1 MAQTI
6 GVGIIGASPGTGWA
20 AATHVPALQALP
32 QYDLRAVATSRVES
46 ARRAAAEWKVDAFD
60 DPRQLIAH
68 PGVDLVVV
76 AVKVPDHRNLV
87 AQALAAGK
95 MVFSEW
101 PLGVDLAQAEDLTA
115 RAAAARVP
123 TVIGLQARFDPV
135 IAHLRNLV
143 QQGYL
148 GRALATNLVGSGQA
162 WGPTTDPA
170 HVYAYDRRNGVTP
183 LSVSVGHALDA
194 LTFVLGDFKSFTAT
208 VGVGHRDIDVLGHA
222 PIRSTTPDQ
231 VAVTGALDS
240 GAVASIFYRGGLSR
254 AGDLRWE
261 INGTDGD
268 LLVTSPA
275 PNGNVQATELMLA
288 GGHGSDTHIE
298 PIAAPEDFSD
308 AGLHI
313 PARNVAALYTAFA
326 RDLSEGTS
334 VAPSFGDAVRL
345 HRLVDRIER
354 GASTAGAK
362 MKVDS
367 EETSCALL
375 S

>member
-1 MAQTI
+1 MNPI
-6 GVGIIGASPGTGWA
+6 GVGIIGASPGAGWA
-20 AATHVPALQALP
+20 AATHVPALRALP

-46 ARRAAAEWKVDAFD
+46 AQRAAAEWNVDAFD
-60 DPRQLIAH
+60 DPRQLIDH

-76 AVKVPDHRNLV
+76 AVKVPEHHDLV
-87 AQALAAGK
+87 TRALAVGK

-101 PLGVDLAQAEDLTA
+101 PLGVDLGQAEDLAA
-115 RAAAARVP
+115 RAAAAGVA
-123 TVIGLQARFDPV
+123 TVIGLQSRFDPV

-143 QQGYL
+143 RSGYL
-148 GRALATNLVGSGQA
+148 GRVLATNLVGSGQF
-162 WGPTTDPA
+162 WGPETDPA
-170 HVYAYDRRNGVTP
+170 HAYAYDERNGATP

-194 LTFVLGDFKSFTAT
+194 LTFVLGGVDSVTAT
-208 VGVGHRDIDVLGHA
+208 LGVGHREIDVLGSG

-231 VAVTGALDS
+231 VAVTGALNG

-275 PNGNVQATELMLA
+275 PNGNVQATELVLA
-288 GGHGSDTHIE
+288 GGHGSDSGIDTIV
-298 PIAAPEDFSD
+298 APDSSST
-308 AGLHI
+308 GLHV

-326 RDLSEGTS
+326 RDLGEGTTS
-334 VAPSFGDAVRL
+334 APSFEDAVRL
-345 HRLVDRIER
+345 HHLIDRIAR
-354 GASTAGAK
+354 GASTAGVK
-362 MKVDS
+362 MTADS
-367 EETSCALL
+367 EETPCALQ

>member
-1 MAQTI
+1 MKPI

-20 AATHVPALQALP
+20 AATHVPVLQALP
-32 QYDLRAVATSRVES
+32 QYDLRAVATSRTAS
-46 ARRAAAEWKVDAFD
+46 ARRAAAEWKVAAFD

-76 AVKVPDHRNLV
+76 AVKVPDHHDLV
-87 AQALAAGK
+87 TQALAAGK

-101 PLGVDLAQAEDLTA
+101 PLGVDLAEAEELSG
-115 RAAAARVP
+115 RAAAAGVG

-135 IAHLRNLV
+135 ITHVRDLV
-143 QQGYL
+143 RDGYI
-148 GRALATNLVGSGQA
+148 GDVLATNLVGSGQA
-162 WGPTTDPA
+162 WGSTTDPA

-194 LTFVLGDFKSFTAT
+194 LTYALGDLDSVTAT
-208 VGVGHRDIDVLGHA
+208 LGVGHREIRVLGSE

-231 VAVTGALDS
+231 VAVTGALKR
-240 GAVASIFYRGGLSR
+240 GAVVSIFYRGGLSR

-275 PNGNVQATELMLA
+275 PNGNVQATELVLS
-288 GGHGSDTHIE
+288 GGHGTDTQVQRLAV
-298 PIAAPEDFSD
+298 PDDVAGS
-308 AGLHI
+308 GLHI
-313 PARNVAALYTAFA
+313 PARNVARLYTAFA
-326 RDLSEGTS
+326 RDLDEGTAN
-334 VAPSFGDAVRL
+334 APSFADAVRL
-345 HRLVDRIER
+345 HAVVDRIAG
-354 GASTAGAK
+354 GASTAGVK
-362 MKVDS
+362 MTADP
-367 EETSCALL
+367 EETSCALQ

>member
-1 MAQTI
+1 MKPI

-46 ARRAAAEWKVDAFD
+46 ARRAAAEWSVDGFD
-60 DPRQLIAH
+60 DPRQLITH

-76 AVKVPDHRNLV
+76 AVKVPDHQDLLT
-87 AQALAAGK
+87 QALAAGK

-115 RAAAARVP
+115 KAAAAGVA
-123 TVIGLQARFDPV
+123 TAIGLQARFDPV
-135 IAHLRNLV
+135 IAHLRDLV
-143 QQGYL
+143 RQGYL
-148 GRALATNLVGSGQA
+148 GRVLATNLVGSGQA
-162 WGPTTDPA
+162 WGPATDPA
-170 HVYAYDRRNGVTP
+170 HVYAYDHRNGVTP
-183 LSVSVGHALDA
+183 LTVSVGHALDA
-194 LTFVLGDFKSFTAT
+194 LTFVLGDVDTVTAT
-208 VGVGHRDIDVLGHA
+208 LGVGHREINVLGSA

-268 LLVTSPA
+268 LLITSPA
-275 PNGNVQATELMLA
+275 PNGNVQATELALA
-288 GGHGSDTHIE
+288 GGRGSDAHIE
-298 PIAAPEDFSD
+298 PILAPADFSG
-308 AGLHI
+308 AGLSV

-326 RDLSEGTS
+326 RDLSEGTT

-345 HRLVDRIER
+345 HRLVDRIAR
-354 GASTAGAK
+354 GASAAGAK
-362 MKVDS
+362 MAVDS
-367 EETSCALL
+367 EETSCALQ

>member
-1 MAQTI
+1 MNPI
-6 GVGIIGASPGTGWA
+6 GVGVIGASPGTGWA

-32 QYDLRAVATSRVES
+32 QYDLRAVATSRAES
-46 ARRAAAEWKVDAFD
+46 ARRAADEWKVDAFD
-60 DPRQLIAH
+60 DPRQLIGH

-76 AVKVPDHRNLV
+76 AVKVPDHQDLV
-87 AQALAAGK
+87 AQAIAAGK

-101 PLGVDLAQAEDLTA
+101 PLGVDLVQAEDM
-115 RAAAARVP
+115 AAKAAEAGVA

-135 IAHLRNLV
+135 IAQLRNLV
-143 QQGYL
+143 RQGYV
-148 GRALATNLVGSGQA
+148 GRVLATNLVGSGQA

-170 HVYAYDRRNGVTP
+170 HVYAYDRHNGVTP

-194 LTFVLGDFKSFTAT
+194 LTFVLGDVNSVTAT
-208 VGVGHRDIDVLGHA
+208 LGVGHREIDVLGST

-240 GAVASIFYRGGLSR
+240 GAIASVFYRGGLSR

-275 PNGNVQATELMLA
+275 PNGNVQATELVLA
-288 GGHGSDTHIE
+288 GGRGSDLHIE
-298 PIAAPEDFSD
+298 PMTVPNDVPST
-308 AGLHI
+308 GLQI

-326 RDLSEGTS
+326 RDLAEGTT

-345 HRLVDRIER
+345 HRLIDRMAG
-354 GASTAGAK
+354 GASTAG
-362 MKVDS
+362 
-367 EETSCALL
+367 
-375 S
+375 

>member
-1 MAQTI
+1 MKPI
-6 GVGIIGASPGTGWA
+6 GVGIIGASPGNGWA
-20 AATHVPALQALP
+20 AATHVPALRALP
-32 QYDLRAVATSRVES
+32 QYELRAVATSRLES
-46 ARRAAAEWKVDAFD
+46 ARSAAAEWDVDASH

-76 AVKVPDHRNLV
+76 AVKVPDHHDLV

-101 PLGVDLAQAEDLTA
+101 PLGVDLAQAEDLSA
-115 RAAAARVP
+115 KADAAGVA
-123 TVIGLQARFDPV
+123 TVVGLQARFDPV
-135 IAHLRNLV
+135 IAHLRKLV
-143 QQGYL
+143 RQGYV
-148 GRALATNLVGSGQA
+148 GRVLATNLVGSGQA

-183 LSVSVGHALDA
+183 LSVSGGHALDA
-194 LTFVLGDFKSFTAT
+194 LTFVLGDVDSVTAT
-208 VGVGHRDIDVLGHA
+208 LGIGHREITVLGGP

-231 VAVTGALDS
+231 VAVTGALDN
-240 GAVASIFYRGGLSR
+240 GAVASLFYRGGLSR

-275 PNGNVQATELMLA
+275 PNGNVQATELVLA
-288 GGHGSDTHIE
+288 GGRGSDAHTETMIV
-298 PIAAPEDFSD
+298 PDDVSD
-308 AGLHI
+308 TGLHG

-326 RDLSEGTS
+326 RDLAEGTTG
-334 VAPSFGDAVRL
+334 APSFGDDVRL
-345 HRLVDRIER
+345 HRLIDRINR

-362 MKVDS
+362 MTADS
-367 EETSCALL
+367 EETTCALQ